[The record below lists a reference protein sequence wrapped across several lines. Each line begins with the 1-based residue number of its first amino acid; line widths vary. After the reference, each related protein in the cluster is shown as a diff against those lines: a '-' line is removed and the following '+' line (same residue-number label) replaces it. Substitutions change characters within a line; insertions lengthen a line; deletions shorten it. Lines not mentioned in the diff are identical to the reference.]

1 MYENDLELFKQAI
14 NEGLSNKLDRIVNSY
29 SGEIACSERHK
40 LAMRTIVYGK
50 VDEAPERK
58 KLPMKRIIAIIVAAA
73 LLLTSCG
80 IIFRNQIRE
89 IFRDLYVRLTYGED
103 ASSGRLIDDI
113 YMLTYVPEGYSL
125 EREIIDLTFVQY
137 KYVNE
142 ENEHIVFEQCDANS
156 SIFVVDSEDGYSEI
170 KEIEEYNVYYRSTK
184 ENHIYILID
193 GKYFIWIKSSTG
205 LSAEEIIQ
213 IIEGITIK

>member
-125 EREIIDLTFVQY
+125 EREMIDPSLVQY
-137 KYVNE
+137 KYANE
-142 ENEHIVFEQCDANS
+142 ENEHIVFEQRAVNS

-170 KEIEEYNVYYRSTK
+170 KEIEEYDVYCRFTDLSYIYVWSDEKYSIKLKSGTK
-184 ENHIYILID
+184 
-193 GKYFIWIKSSTG
+193 
-205 LSAEEIIQ
+205 LSNEEIIQ

>member
-1 MYENDLELFKQAI
+1 MHENDLALFKQAI
-14 NEGLSNKLDRIVNSY
+14 NEGVDNKLNSIVSSY
-29 SGEIACSERHK
+29 TEEIESSERHK

-50 VDEAPERK
+50 VDEAPKRK
-58 KLPMKRIIAIIVAAA
+58 KLPMKRIIATIVAAA

-89 IFRDLYVRLTYGED
+89 IFRDLYVKLTYGED

-125 EREIIDLTFVQY
+125 EREMIDPSLVQY

-142 ENEHIVFEQCDANS
+142 ENEHIVFEQRTVNS

-170 KEIEEYNVYYRSTK
+170 KEIEEYDVYYRFTDLSYIYVWSDEKYSIKLKSGTK
-184 ENHIYILID
+184 
-193 GKYFIWIKSSTG
+193 
-205 LSAEEIIQ
+205 LSNEEIIQ

>member
-125 EREIIDLTFVQY
+125 EREIIDPTFVQY

-142 ENEHIVFEQCDANS
+142 ENGYIVFEQCDVNS
-156 SIFVVDSEDGYSEI
+156 SSFVVDSEEGYSKVLELE
-170 KEIEEYNVYYRSTK
+170 KYDVYYRYNA
-184 ENHIYILID
+184 EQNIYLLND
-193 GKYFIWIKSSTG
+193 GKYFLWINSSTE
-205 LSAEEIIQ
+205 LSAEEITQ
-213 IIEGITIK
+213 MIEGITIK